1 MEDLFMEND
10 LLVLLLS
17 LRASSRYSVVSE
29 GGSNKFQ
36 EKLYI
41 GTEIDGYLEKSLQ
54 KEGEEKWD
62 LIVLAGNAGDG
73 KSALIQKVYSKLSKE
88 VSENIKINWDATHS
102 DDPNENQL
110 DILGS
115 FFSPF
120 LNEKKG
126 TRPEKT
132 HLIAMNT
139 GMIVSFFEQAREL
152 RSVEFDFTLL
162 QKEMY
167 YYLDLIKEK
176 EATGWKILLIN
187 LDQRNL
193 LAFNQEEQPS
203 IFRRMMEKL
212 NFKNEDSFLYDA
224 FQKYKKNH
232 NPLDPIYFNLMAL
245 SIPKVQ
251 TQIERAVYKTVIKHD
266 LHFTPRAAWDLLYHV
281 ITSDDINIKG
291 FQENEIKKIVEKLFF
306 QHMFSYSGDHDILKL
321 MFYSDPCLLSTQA
334 LDSYVIQL
342 SLQPHADN
350 FGSIPFDKEILDSI
364 CENIEE
370 KGGITATEY
379 ALLAKRCSYFFNEN
393 DEIEASFK
401 EKEQLYFNYEKLIQE
416 YISYGLVSQLNM
428 DIDFDPEQL
437 QVLIESLRAAIMIT
451 FGESNKKDLFQVQ
464 EMKNSGRFRVLTK
477 LELPDEN
484 QMEPHI
490 ALKNPDPDYY
500 RVIHF
505 APREVVIAFKDQ
517 NQQILGEL
525 TVDFGL
531 FELLE
536 HIRKGYNPSSVDLN
550 RFHHFKF
557 FCNQLFTKLAES
569 SSLNSVAIHDRIKDL
584 YISIKPPQGLLKK
597 KFEVERS

>member
-1 MEDLFMEND
+1 MENE
-10 LLVLLLS
+10 LLRLLLS

-29 GGSNKFQ
+29 AESDKLQ

-41 GTEIDGYLEKSLQ
+41 TTELDEYLEQALQ

-62 LIVLAGNAGDG
+62 LIVLGGNAGDG
-73 KSALIQKVYSKLSKE
+73 KSALIQKVCSKLTEE
-88 VSENIKINWDATHS
+88 VLGKIKVNWDATHS
-102 DDPNENQL
+102 DDPNENQQ

-139 GMIVSFFEQAREL
+139 GMIVSFFEHAREL
-152 RSVEFDFTLL
+152 KSVELDFTLL
-162 QKEMY
+162 QKELY
-167 YYLDLIKEK
+167 YYLDLVKEK
-176 EATGWKILLIN
+176 EETGWRILLIN

-193 LAFNQEEQPS
+193 LGFNQDEQSS
-203 IFRRMMEKL
+203 IFKRMMDKL
-212 NFKNEDSFLYDA
+212 DIKNADGFLYDA
-224 FQKYKKNH
+224 FQRYKKNH
-232 NPLDPIYFNLMAL
+232 NALDPIYFNLMAL
-245 SIPKVQ
+245 SMPKVQ
-251 TQIERAVYKTVIKHD
+251 TQIERAVYKTVITYD
-266 LHFTPRAAWDLLYHV
+266 LHFTPRAAWDLLYHL

-291 FQENEIKKIVEKLFF
+291 FQENEISKIIEKLFF

-321 MFYSDPCLLSTQA
+321 MFHSDPCLLSTQA

-342 SLQPHADN
+342 SLQPQVEN
-350 FGSIPFDKEILDSI
+350 FGNIPFNKEILDAI
-364 CENIEE
+364 CENVEE
-370 KGGITATEY
+370 GGKITTTEF
-379 ALLAKRCSYFFNEN
+379 ALLAKRYSYFFNEN

-416 YISYGLVSQLNM
+416 YILYGMMSQFSM
-428 DIDFDPEQL
+428 DIDSDLEQL
-437 QVLIESLRAAIMIT
+437 QVLIENLRAAIVIT
-451 FGESNKKDLFQVQ
+451 FGESNKKNLFQVQ
-464 EMKNSGRFRVLTK
+464 ELKNSGRFRVLTK

-484 QMEPHI
+484 QMEPYI
-490 ALKNPDPDYY
+490 ALKNPDPNYY

-517 NQQILGEL
+517 NQQVLGEL

-569 SSLNSVAIHDRIKDL
+569 SSLNSVAIHDRIQDL
-584 YISIKPPQGLLKK
+584 YISVKSPQGLLKK

>member
-1 MEDLFMEND
+1 MEND
-10 LLVLLLS
+10 LLKLLLG
-17 LRASSRYSVVSE
+17 LKASSRHSVVSE
-29 GGSNKFQ
+29 GGSDKFQ

-41 GTEIDGYLEKSLQ
+41 GTEIDEYLEKALQ

-62 LIVLAGNAGDG
+62 LIVLCGNAGDG
-73 KSALIQKVYSKLSKE
+73 KSALIQKVCSKLPKE
-88 VSENIKINWDATHS
+88 VSGKININWDATHS
-102 DDPNENQL
+102 DDPDEDQL
-110 DILGS
+110 DILGD
-115 FFSPF
+115 FFSSF

-126 TRPEKT
+126 TRPERT

-139 GMIVSFFEQAREL
+139 GMIVSFFEQAKEL
-152 RSVEFDFTLL
+152 KSVKLDFLLL
-162 QKEMY
+162 QKEVY
-167 YYLDLIKEK
+167 YYLDLVKEK
-176 EATGWKILLIN
+176 EETAWKILLIN

-193 LAFNQEEQPS
+193 LAFNQDEQPS

-212 NFKNEDSFLYDA
+212 NIKNENSFLYEA
-224 FQKYKKNH
+224 FQEYKKNH
-232 NPLDPIYFNLMAL
+232 NQLDPIYFNLMAL

-251 TQIERAVYKTVIKHD
+251 TQIERAVYKTVITHD
-266 LHFTPRAAWDLLYHV
+266 LHFTPRAAWDLLYHL

-321 MFYSDPCLLSTQA
+321 MFHSDPCLLSTQA

-342 SLQPHADN
+342 SLQPQVDN
-350 FGSIPFDKEILDSI
+350 FENIPFDKAILDSI
-364 CENIEE
+364 RENVDE

-416 YISYGLVSQLNM
+416 YISYGMMSQFDM
-428 DIDFDPEQL
+428 DIDFDSEQL
-437 QVLIESLRAAIMIT
+437 QVLIESLRTAIVIT
-451 FGESNKKDLFQVQ
+451 FGESNQKDLFQVQ
-464 EMKNSGRFRVLTK
+464 ELKNSGRFRVLTK

-484 QMEPHI
+484 QMEPYI
-490 ALKNPDPDYY
+490 ALKNPDLDYY

-517 NQQILGEL
+517 NDEMLGEL

-536 HIRKGYNPSSVDLN
+536 HIRKGYNPSSIDLN

-569 SSLNSVAIHDRIKDL
+569 SSLNFVAIHDRIQDIC
-584 YISIKPPQGLLKK
+584 ISIKSPQGLLKK

>member
-1 MEDLFMEND
+1 MEND
-10 LLVLLLS
+10 LLKLLLG
-17 LRASSRYSVVSE
+17 LKASSRHSVVSE
-29 GGSNKFQ
+29 GGSDKFQ

-41 GTEIDGYLEKSLQ
+41 GTEIDEYLEKALQ

-62 LIVLAGNAGDG
+62 LIVLCGNAGDG
-73 KSALIQKVYSKLSKE
+73 KSALIQKVYSKLPKE
-88 VSENIKINWDATHS
+88 VSGKININWDATHS
-102 DDPNENQL
+102 DDPDEDQL
-110 DILGS
+110 DILGD
-115 FFSPF
+115 FFSSF

-126 TRPEKT
+126 TRPERT

-139 GMIVSFFEQAREL
+139 GMIVSFFEQAKEL
-152 RSVEFDFTLL
+152 KSVKLDFLLL
-162 QKEMY
+162 QKEVY
-167 YYLDLIKEK
+167 YYLDLVKEK
-176 EATGWKILLIN
+176 EETAWKILLIN

-193 LAFNQEEQPS
+193 LAFNQDEQPS

-212 NFKNEDSFLYDA
+212 NIKNENSFLYEA
-224 FQKYKKNH
+224 FQEYKKNH
-232 NPLDPIYFNLMAL
+232 NQLDPIYFNLMAL

-251 TQIERAVYKTVIKHD
+251 TQIERAVYKTVITHD
-266 LHFTPRAAWDLLYHV
+266 LHFTPRAAWDLLYHL

-321 MFYSDPCLLSTQA
+321 MFHSDPCLLSTQA

-342 SLQPHADN
+342 SLQPQVDN
-350 FGSIPFDKEILDSI
+350 FENIPFDKEILDSI
-364 CENIEE
+364 RENVDE

-416 YISYGLVSQLNM
+416 YISYGMMLQFDM
-428 DIDFDPEQL
+428 DIDFDSEQL
-437 QVLIESLRAAIMIT
+437 QVLIESLRTAIVIT
-451 FGESNKKDLFQVQ
+451 FGESNQKDLFQVQ
-464 EMKNSGRFRVLTK
+464 ELKNSGRFRVLTK

-484 QMEPHI
+484 QMEPYI
-490 ALKNPDPDYY
+490 ALKNPDLDYY

-517 NQQILGEL
+517 NDEMLGEL

-536 HIRKGYNPSSVDLN
+536 HIRKGYNPSSIDLN

-569 SSLNSVAIHDRIKDL
+569 SSLNFVAIHDRIQDIC
-584 YISIKPPQGLLKK
+584 ISIKSPQGLLKK